1 MKGLIKKDFLLVK
14 SNIKV
19 LVILFIV
26 VGFMS
31 FTFNGEMN
39 ISFVLPFMSVV
50 IMLSTF
56 SYDAYNKWDAYVTAL
71 PDGRKNSIKSKYIA
85 TIILLFMIAIGVS
98 IITAISTYIK
108 DNTLDFGAIL
118 EMVLVLLSTTI
129 IMQSI
134 MYPVIY
140 KFGLE
145 KARIG
150 IFVGAFGLGFLA
162 SLISKYVDFKPIIQ
176 HLDMLNNYLTFIL
189 PIVTI
194 ILLYI
199 SYKISEKVYKNK
211 EF

>member
-26 VGFMS
+26 CGFMS
-31 FTFNGEMN
+31 FNGEMN
-39 ISFVLPFMSVV
+39 LSFALPFMSVV
-50 IMLSTF
+50 IMISTF
-56 SYDAYNKWDAYVTAL
+56 GYDAYNKWDAYVIAF
-71 PDGRKNSIKSKYIA
+71 PDGRKNNIKSKYIA
-85 TIILLFMIAIGVS
+85 TIMLLLMITIGVS
-98 IITAISTYIK
+98 IITAIITYIK
-108 DNTLDFGAIL
+108 DNTLDSGAIL
-118 EMVLVLLSTTI
+118 EMALAMLSTTI

-134 MYPVIY
+134 MYPIIY

-150 IFVGAFGLGFLA
+150 IFVGVFGLGFLA
-162 SLISKYVDFKPIIQ
+162 SLISKFVDFNPIIQ
-176 HLDMLNNYLTFIL
+176 HLDMLNNYWIFIL
-189 PIVTI
+189 PIATI
-194 ILLYI
+194 LLLYI